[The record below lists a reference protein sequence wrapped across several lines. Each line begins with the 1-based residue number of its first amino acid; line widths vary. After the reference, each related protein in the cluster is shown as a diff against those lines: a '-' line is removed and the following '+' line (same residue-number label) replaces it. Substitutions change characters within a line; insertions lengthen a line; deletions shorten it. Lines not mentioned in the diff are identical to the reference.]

1 MSQYL
6 MLLPIFVPVL
16 FGALI
21 PLFRFESRKARQ
33 WYVGAVTVVNT
44 LLMFLIMFVVRP
56 EGDFMLLNMAG
67 KLSISFHMDGLGCVF
82 GSLIS
87 ILWPIATFYAF
98 EYMKHEGKE
107 NTFFT
112 FFTMTYGITVG
123 IAFASNLMT
132 LYLFYE
138 LLTFVTLPLVMHGM
152 SKKSVFAGRRY
163 VTYSVGGA
171 AFAFIG
177 IAFILTFGEGIHFV
191 YGGVLTGEYTAVQEQ
206 LLRLAYVMT
215 AFGFGV
221 KAAVFPFHLWL
232 PTASVAPT
240 PVTALLHAVAVV
252 KAGAFAILRITYFSF
267 GTDLLKGS
275 FAQYIVMGAAL
286 VTILFGSA
294 MALKE
299 QHLKRRL
306 AYSTISNL
314 SYIVFGASLM
324 TPMGMTGALTHMVV
338 HGVVKITLFF
348 CAGAVLYKTGLEY
361 VHDMRGMGKRM
372 PVTFSCFALASA
384 ALVGVPPLPGFLSK
398 WNLAEAALDARN
410 PLGYAGIA
418 VLLISAVLTAI
429 YLFLVVFKACFPS
442 KSGIAPETKR
452 CEANAYM
459 TVPLVLLCV
468 LIVLL
473 GVFAQPLTEA
483 FARISPQVFYEI
495 IASVTE
501 GGSVL

>member
-1 MSQYL
+1 MDQYL

-16 FGALI
+16 FGAIL
-21 PLFRFESRKARQ
+21 PLFHFESRKVRQ
-33 WYVGAVTVVNT
+33 WYVGTVAIVNT
-44 LLMFLIMFVVRP
+44 ILMFLLMFVIRP
-56 EGDFMLLNMAG
+56 EGEFMLLNMAG
-67 KLSISFHMDGLGCVF
+67 KLSITFHMDGLGSVF
-82 GSLIS
+82 GSLIAV
-87 ILWPIATFYAF
+87 LWPIATFYAF

-107 NTFFT
+107 NTFFS

-123 IAFASNLMT
+123 IAFAGNLMT

-152 SKKSVFAGRRY
+152 SKKSVLAGRRY

-177 IAFILTFGEGIHFV
+177 IAFILTFGEGFDFV
-191 YGGVLTGEYTAVQEQ
+191 YGGVLTGEYTALQEQ
-206 LLRLAYVMT
+206 LLRLAYVLT

-267 GTDLLKGS
+267 GTELLAGS
-275 FAQYIVMGAAL
+275 FAQYIIMGAAL

-306 AYSTISNL
+306 AYSTVSNL

-324 TPMGMTGALTHMVV
+324 SPAGLTGALTHMVV

-348 CAGAVLYKTGLEY
+348 CAGTVLYKTGQEY
-361 VHDMRGMGKRM
+361 IHDMRGTGKRM
-372 PVTFSCFALASA
+372 PVTFSCFVLASA

-398 WNLAEAALDARN
+398 WNLASAALDGKQI
-410 PLGYAGIA
+410 LSYIGVA

-429 YLFLVVFKACFPS
+429 YLFLVVFKSCFPS
-442 KSGIAPETKR
+442 KSGKQPETAR
-452 CEANAYM
+452 CEANGYM
-459 TVPLVLLCV
+459 TVPLVLLCIM
-468 LIVLL
+468 IVLL
-473 GVFAQPLTEA
+473 GVFARPLTE
-483 FARISPQVFYEI
+483 VFST
-495 IASVTE
+495 IAK
-501 GGSVL
+501 GGSML

>member
-1 MSQYL
+1 MSQYW
-6 MLLPIFVPVL
+6 MLLPIIFPIL
-16 FGALI
+16 SGGCI
-21 PLFRFESRKARQ
+21 PLFRFKSAKARRN
-33 WYVGAVTVVNT
+33 YVGGVTLANT
-44 LLMFLIMFVVRP
+44 LLMFAVMFILRP
-56 EGDFMLLNMAG
+56 EGNFMLLNMAG
-67 KLSISFHMDGLGCVF
+67 KLSISFHMDGMGCVF
-82 GSLIS
+82 GSLIAV
-87 ILWPIATFYAF
+87 LWPIATFYAF
-98 EYMKHEGKE
+98 EYMKHEGGE

-112 FFTMTYGITVG
+112 FYTMTYGITVG

-152 SKKSVFAGRRY
+152 KKKSVFAGRRY

-177 IAFILTFGEGIHFV
+177 IAFILTFGDSIEFV
-191 YGGVLTGEYTAVQEQ
+191 YGGVLNGTYTELQKL
-206 LLRLAYVMT
+206 LLRAAYVLT
-215 AFGFGV
+215 TFGFGV
-221 KAAVFPFHLWL
+221 KAAIFPFHRWL

-267 GTDLLKGS
+267 GTELLKGS
-275 FAQYIVMGAAL
+275 VAQYIIMATAL
-286 VTILFGSA
+286 VTILYGST

-306 AYSTISNL
+306 AYSTVSNL

-324 TPMGMTGALTHMVV
+324 TPAGLTGALTHMLV

-348 CAGAVLYKTGLEY
+348 CAGAVLYKTGKEY
-361 VHDMRGMGKRM
+361 VNDMRGLGKQM
-372 PVTFSCFALASA
+372 PVTFFCFTFASA
-384 ALVGVPPLPGFLSK
+384 ALVGIPPLPAFISK
-398 WNLAEAALDARN
+398 WNLSEAALSQGH
-410 PLGYAGIA
+410 PLAVAGIV

-429 YLFLVVFKACFPS
+429 YLFPVVFKACFPS
-442 KSGIAPETKR
+442 KEGVRPETKR

-468 LIVLL
+468 MILLL
-473 GVFAQPLTEA
+473 GVFAQPLTK
-483 FARISPQVFYEI
+483 ILDC
-495 IASVTE
+495 IAK
-501 GGSVL
+501 GGSII

>member
-1 MSQYL
+1 MSQYI
-6 MLLPIFVPVL
+6 MLIPIALPIL
-16 FGALI
+16 CGAVI
-21 PLFRFESRKARQ
+21 PLFHFNSAKKRRL
-33 WYVGAVTVVNT
+33 YVGGVTILNT
-44 LLMFLIMFVVRP
+44 LLMLAVMFCVRP

-67 KLSISFHMDGLGCVF
+67 KLSVSFHVDGLGCVF
-82 GSLIS
+82 GTLIAV
-87 ILWPIATFYAF
+87 LWPIATFYAF
-98 EYMKHEGKE
+98 EYMKHEGRE

-177 IAFILTFGEGIHFV
+177 IAFILTFGDSIHFV
-191 YGGVLTGEYTAVQEQ
+191 YGGVLNGTYTNVQEQ
-206 LLRLAYVMT
+206 LLRVAYVFT

-221 KAAVFPFHLWL
+221 KAAVFPFYRWL

-252 KAGAFAILRITYFSF
+252 KAGAFAILRITYYSF
-267 GTDLLKGS
+267 GTGLLAGS
-275 FAQYIVMGAAL
+275 FAQYILMGAAL
-286 VTILFGSA
+286 ITILFGSA

-299 QHLKRRL
+299 THLKRRL

-324 TPMGMTGALTHMVV
+324 TPAGFTGALTHMIV
-338 HGVVKITLFF
+338 HGAIKITLFF
-348 CAGAVLYKTGLEY
+348 CAGAVLYKTGKEY
-361 VHDMRGMGKRM
+361 VYDLKGMGKQM
-372 PVTFSCFALASA
+372 PVTFSCFTLASA

-398 WNLAEAALDARN
+398 WNLAGAALK
-410 PLGYAGIA
+410 AGNGLA
-418 VLLISAVLTAI
+418 VAGVVVLLISAMLTAV
-429 YLFLVVFKACFPS
+429 YLFSVVISSCFPS
-442 KSGIAPETKR
+442 KNGTQPECVR
-452 CEANAYM
+452 CEANSYM

-468 LIVLL
+468 TVVLL
-473 GVFAQPLTEA
+473 GVFSHSLTEV
-483 FARISPQVFYEI
+483 FSRI
-495 IASVTE
+495 AE
-501 GGSVL
+501 GGSML

>member
-6 MLLPIFVPVL
+6 MLLPIFVPIV
-16 FGALI
+16 FGACI

-33 WYVGAVTVVNT
+33 WYVGGVAIVNT
-44 LLMFLIMFVVRP
+44 LLMFYVMFFVRP
-56 EGDFMLLNMAG
+56 VGDLMLLNMAG

-82 GSLIS
+82 GSLIAV
-87 ILWPIATFYAF
+87 LWPIATFYAF

-177 IAFILTFGEGIHFV
+177 IACILTFGDNIHFE
-191 YGGVLTGEYTAVQEQ
+191 YGGVLNGTYTEVQTL
-206 LLRLAYVMT
+206 LLRGAYVLT

-221 KAAVFPFHLWL
+221 KAAIFPFYRWL

-252 KAGAFAILRITYFSF
+252 KAGAFAVIRITYYSF
-267 GTDLLKGS
+267 GTELLYGS

-286 VTILFGSA
+286 VTILFGST

-324 TPMGMTGALTHMVV
+324 TPAGLTGALTHMVV

-361 VHDMRGMGKRM
+361 IHDMRGLGKRM
-372 PVTFSCFALASA
+372 PVTFSCFVLASA
-384 ALVGVPPLPGFLSK
+384 ALVGIPPLPGFLSK
-398 WNLAEAALDARN
+398 WNLATAALGGKH
-410 PLGYAGIA
+410 PLAYAGIA

-429 YLFLVVFKACFPS
+429 YLFLVVFKVCFPS
-442 KSGIAPETKR
+442 KTGVQPETKR
-452 CEANAYM
+452 CEANGYM
-459 TVPLVLLCV
+459 TVPVVLLCIMV
-468 LIVLL
+468 VLL
-473 GVFAQPLTEA
+473 GVFARPLTEV
-483 FARISPQVFYEI
+483 FAS
-495 IASVTE
+495 IAK
-501 GGSVL
+501 GGSML

>member
-1 MSQYL
+1 MNQYF
-6 MLLPIFVPVL
+6 MLLPIFVPIV
-16 FGALI
+16 FGAIL
-21 PLFRFESRKARQ
+21 PLFRFENAKLRRF
-33 WYVGAVTVVNT
+33 YVGGVTVINT
-44 LLMFLIMFVVRP
+44 LLMFAVMFILRP
-56 EGDFMLLNMAG
+56 EGNFMLLNMAG
-67 KLSISFHMDGLGCVF
+67 ELSISFHMDGMGCVF
-82 GSLIS
+82 GSLVAA
-87 ILWPIATFYAF
+87 LWPIATFYAF

-123 IAFASNLMT
+123 IAFAGNLMH

-177 IAFILTFGEGIHFV
+177 IAFILTFGEGFDFV
-191 YGGVLTGEYTAVQEQ
+191 YGGVLTGEYTVLQEQ
-206 LLRLAYVMT
+206 LLRVAYVLT

-221 KAAVFPFHLWL
+221 KAAVFPFYRWL

-252 KAGAFAILRITYFSF
+252 KAGAFAIIRITYFSF
-267 GTDLLKGS
+267 GTDLLAGTY
-275 FAQYIVMGAAL
+275 AQYIVMAAAL
-286 VTILFGSA
+286 VTILFGST

-324 TPMGMTGALTHMVV
+324 TPEGMTGALTHMVV

-348 CAGAVLYKTGLEY
+348 CAGAVLYKTGQEY
-361 VHDMRGMGKRM
+361 IHDLRGMGKRM
-372 PVTFSCFALASA
+372 PVTFACFALSSA

-398 WNLAEAALDARN
+398 WNLAEAALGGKNA
-410 PLGYAGIA
+410 LAYAGIA

-442 KSGIAPETKR
+442 KTGTSPETKK
-452 CEANAYM
+452 CEANGYM
-459 TVPLVLLCV
+459 TIPLVVLC
-468 LIVLL
+468 IMIILL

-483 FARISPQVFYEI
+483 LTNVAK
-495 IASVTE
+495 
-501 GGSVL
+501 GGSLL

>member
-1 MSQYL
+1 MSQYF
-6 MLLPIFVPVL
+6 MLIPIMMPIL
-16 FGALI
+16 CGAII
-21 PLFRFESRKARQ
+21 PLFHFENAKKRQ
-33 WYVGAVTVVNT
+33 FYVGGVALLNTIIMFAV
-44 LLMFLIMFVVRP
+44 MFLIRP

-67 KLSISFHMDGLGCVF
+67 KLSISFHVDGVGCVF
-82 GSLIS
+82 GSLVAF
-87 ILWPIATFYAF
+87 LWPIATLYAF

-107 NTFFT
+107 NSFFT

-177 IAFILTFGEGIHFV
+177 IAFILTFGDSIHFV
-191 YGGVLTGEYTAVQEQ
+191 YGGVLNGTYTQVQQQ
-206 LLRLAYVMT
+206 LLRLAYVFT

-221 KAAVFPFHLWL
+221 KAAVLPFHRWL

-252 KAGAFAILRITYFSF
+252 KAGAFAIIRITYFSF
-267 GTDLLKGS
+267 GTELLKGS
-275 FAQYIVMGAAL
+275 FAQYILMAVSLA
-286 VTILFGSA
+286 TILFGSA

-299 QHLKRRL
+299 THLKRRL

-324 TPMGMTGALTHMVV
+324 TPEGLTGAMTHMIV

-348 CAGAVLYKTGLEY
+348 CAGAVLYKTSKEY
-361 VHDMRGMGKRM
+361 VYDMRGMGKRM
-372 PVTFSCFALASA
+372 PVTFACFTLASA

-398 WNLAEAALDARN
+398 WNLSGAALTTKQ
-410 PLGYAGIA
+410 PLAIAGIA
-418 VLLISAVLTAI
+418 VLLISAMLTAV
-429 YLFLVVFKACFPS
+429 YLFLVVIAACFPS
-442 KSGIAPETKR
+442 KWREQQQKETSY
-452 CEANAYM
+452 CEANGFM

-468 LIVLL
+468 AVVVLGL
-473 GVFAQPLTEA
+473 FSRPLTEVLA
-483 FARISPQVFYEI
+483 K
-495 IASVTE
+495 IAE
-501 GGSVL
+501 GGSWL

>member
-1 MSQYL
+1 MSQYF
-6 MLLPIFVPVL
+6 MLIPIMLPIL
-16 FGALI
+16 CGAVI
-21 PLFRFESRKARQ
+21 PLFHFENAKKRQ
-33 WYVGAVTVVNT
+33 VYVGGVAVLNT
-44 LLMFLIMFVVRP
+44 IVMFAVMFFIRP

-67 KLSISFHMDGLGCVF
+67 KLSISFHVDGLSCVF
-82 GSLIS
+82 GSLVAF
-87 ILWPIATFYAF
+87 LWPIATFYAF

-177 IAFILTFGEGIHFV
+177 IAFILTFGDSIHFQ
-191 YGGVLTGEYTAVQEQ
+191 YGGVLNGAYTQLEQQ
-206 LLRLAYVMT
+206 LLRLAYVFT

-221 KAAVFPFHLWL
+221 KAAVLPFHRWL

-252 KAGAFAILRITYFSF
+252 KAGAFAIIRITYFSF
-267 GTDLLKGS
+267 GTEFLRGS
-275 FAQYIVMGAAL
+275 FAQYILMAVAL
-286 VTILFGSA
+286 ATILFGSA

-299 QHLKRRL
+299 THLKRRL

-324 TPMGMTGALTHMVV
+324 TPAGLTGALTHMVV

-348 CAGAVLYKTGLEY
+348 CAGAVLYKTGKEY
-361 VHDMRGMGKRM
+361 VYDMQGMGRRM
-372 PVTFSCFALASA
+372 PVTFACFTLASA

-398 WNLAEAALDARN
+398 WNLSGAALAAKH
-410 PLGYAGIA
+410 PLAIAGVA
-418 VLLISAVLTAI
+418 VLLVSAMLTAV
-429 YLFLVVFKACFPS
+429 YLFLVVIKACFPS
-442 KSGIAPETKR
+442 GWREQQQQETKF
-452 CEANAYM
+452 CEANGFM
-459 TVPLVLLCV
+459 TVPLVVLCV
-468 LIVLL
+468 AVVVLGL
-473 GVFAQPLTEA
+473 FARPLTEL
-483 FARISPQVFYEI
+483 FVK
-495 IASVTE
+495 IAE
-501 GGSVL
+501 GGSLL

>member
-6 MLLPIFVPVL
+6 MLVPIFVPIL
-16 FGALI
+16 FGACI
-21 PLFRFESRKARQ
+21 PLFRFENAKHRRN
-33 WYVGAVTVVNT
+33 YVGGITILNT
-44 LLMFLIMFVVRP
+44 LLLFAVMFFVRP

-82 GSLIS
+82 GSLIG

-177 IAFILTFGEGIHFV
+177 IAFILTFGDSIHFE
-191 YGGVLTGEYTAVQEQ
+191 YGGVLNGDYTNLQEQ
-206 LLRLAYVMT
+206 LLRVAYVLT
-215 AFGFGV
+215 TFGFGV
-221 KAAVFPFHLWL
+221 KAAIFPFHLWL

-267 GTDLLKGS
+267 GTELLAGS
-275 FAQYIVMGAAL
+275 FAQYIVMTAAL
-286 VTILFGSA
+286 ITILFGSA

-324 TPMGMTGALTHMVV
+324 SPAGFTGALTHMVV

-361 VHDMRGMGKRM
+361 IHDMRGLGKRM

-384 ALVGVPPLPGFLSK
+384 ALVGIPPLPGFVSK
-398 WNLAEAALDARN
+398 WNLASAAVEARSFPA
-410 PLGYAGIA
+410 YAGVA
-418 VLLISAVLTAI
+418 VLLVSAVLTAI
-429 YLFLVVFKACFPS
+429 YLFLVVFKVCFPS
-442 KSGIAPETKR
+442 RAGVQPETKR

-468 LIVLL
+468 MIVLL
-473 GVFAQPLTEA
+473 GVFARPLTE
-483 FARISPQVFYEI
+483 VFSY
-495 IASVTE
+495 IAE
-501 GGSVL
+501 GGNVL

>member
-1 MSQYL
+1 MNQYF
-6 MLLPIFVPVL
+6 MLLPIFVPIL
-16 FGALI
+16 FGAII
-21 PLFRFESRKARQ
+21 PLFHFENAKVRRI
-33 WYVGAVTVVNT
+33 YVSSVAIANT
-44 LLMFLIMFVVRP
+44 LLMFAVMFVIRP
-56 EGDFMLLNMAG
+56 DGDFMLLNMAG
-67 KLSISFHMDGLGCVF
+67 KLSISFYMDGMGCVF
-82 GSLIS
+82 GSLIA

-177 IAFILTFGEGIHFV
+177 IAFILTFGDSIHFQ
-191 YGGVLTGEYTAVQEQ
+191 YGGVLNGSYTEVQEE
-206 LLRLAYVMT
+206 LLRVAYVLT
-215 AFGFGV
+215 TFGFGV
-221 KAAVFPFHLWL
+221 KAAIFPFYRWL

-252 KAGAFAILRITYFSF
+252 KAGAFAIIRITYFSF
-267 GTDLLKGS
+267 GTDLLAGTY
-275 FAQYIVMGAAL
+275 AQYIVMAAAL
-286 VTILFGSA
+286 VTILFGST

-324 TPMGMTGALTHMVV
+324 SPAGMTGALTHMVV

-361 VHDMRGMGKRM
+361 VHDMRGLGKRM
-372 PVTFSCFALASA
+372 PVTFSCFVLASA

-398 WNLAEAALDARN
+398 WNLAEAALGGKNLLA
-410 PLGYAGIA
+410 YAGIA

-429 YLFLVVFKACFPS
+429 YLFLVVFKVCFPS
-442 KSGIAPETKR
+442 KTGNTPEPKK
-452 CEANAYM
+452 CEANGYM
-459 TVPLVLLCV
+459 TIPLVVLCI

-483 FARISPQVFYEI
+483 LTNVAK
-495 IASVTE
+495 
-501 GGSVL
+501 GGSLL

>member
-6 MLLPIFVPVL
+6 MLLPIFVPIV
-16 FGALI
+16 FGAII

-33 WYVGAVTVVNT
+33 WYVGGVAIVNT
-44 LLMFLIMFVVRP
+44 LLMFVIMFAVCP

-87 ILWPIATFYAF
+87 VLWPIATFYAF

-138 LLTFVTLPLVMHGM
+138 MLTFVTLPLVMHGM

-177 IAFILTFGEGIHFV
+177 IAFILTFGDSIHFQ
-191 YGGVLTGEYTAVQEQ
+191 YGGVLNGTYSEIQT
-206 LLRLAYVMT
+206 LLLQGAYVLT

-221 KAAVFPFHLWL
+221 KAAVFPFYKWL

-240 PVTALLHAVAVV
+240 PVTALLHAVAIV
-252 KAGAFAILRITYFSF
+252 KAGAFAIIRITYYSF
-267 GTDLLKGS
+267 GTEFLRGT
-275 FAQYIVMGAAL
+275 FAQYIMMGVAL
-286 VTILFGSA
+286 VTILFGST

-324 TPMGMTGALTHMVV
+324 SPEGLTGALTHMVV

-348 CAGAVLYKTGLEY
+348 CAGAVLYKTGQEY
-361 VHDMRGMGKRM
+361 IHDMRGMGKRM
-372 PVTFSCFALASA
+372 PVTFACFTLASA

-398 WNLAEAALDARN
+398 WNLAAGALAEKN
-410 PLGYAGIA
+410 LLAYAGVV

-429 YLFLVVFKACFPS
+429 YLFLVVFKVCFPS
-442 KSGIAPETKR
+442 KTGVQPETNR
-452 CEANAYM
+452 CEANGYM
-459 TVPLVLLCV
+459 TVPLVLLCI

-473 GVFAQPLTEA
+473 GVCAQPLTEM
-483 FARISPQVFYEI
+483 FSV
-495 IASVTE
+495 IAK
-501 GGSVL
+501 GGSML

>member
-6 MLLPIFVPVL
+6 MLLPIFVPIV
-16 FGALI
+16 FGAII
-21 PLFRFESRKARQ
+21 PLLRFENRRARQ
-33 WYVGAVTVVNT
+33 WYVGGVAIANT
-44 LLMFLIMFVVRP
+44 LLMFLVMFIIRP
-56 EGDFMLLNMAG
+56 TGDFMLLNMAG

-82 GSLIS
+82 GSLIAV
-87 ILWPIATFYAF
+87 LWPIATFYAF

-123 IAFASNLMT
+123 IAFAGNLMT

-177 IAFILTFGEGIHFV
+177 IAFILTFGEGFDFI
-191 YGGVLTGEYTAVQEQ
+191 YGGVLTAEYTALQEQ
-206 LLRLAYVMT
+206 LLRVAYVLT

-221 KAAVFPFHLWL
+221 KAAVFPFHMWL

-252 KAGAFAILRITYFSF
+252 KAGAFAIIRITYFSF
-267 GTDLLKGS
+267 GTELLAGT
-275 FAQYIVMGAAL
+275 FAQYIIMGAAL
-286 VTILFGSA
+286 VTILFGST

-314 SYIVFGASLM
+314 SYIVFGAALM
-324 TPMGMTGALTHMVV
+324 SPDGMTGALTHMVV

-361 VHDMRGMGKRM
+361 IHDMRGLGKRM
-372 PVTFSCFALASA
+372 PVTFACFVLSSA

-398 WNLAEAALDARN
+398 WNLATGALAGKN
-410 PLGYAGIA
+410 ALAYAGIA
-418 VLLISAVLTAI
+418 VLLISAVLTAM
-429 YLFLVVFKACFPS
+429 YLFRVVFVVCFPS
-442 KSGIAPETKR
+442 KTKVQPEAKR
-452 CEANAYM
+452 CEANGYM

-473 GVFAQPLTEA
+473 GVFARPLTEI
-483 FARISPQVFYEI
+483 FAS
-495 IASVTE
+495 IAK
-501 GGSVL
+501 GGGML

>member
-6 MLLPIFVPVL
+6 MLLPIFVPIV
-16 FGALI
+16 FGAFI
-21 PLFRFESRKARQ
+21 PLFRFENKRTRQ
-33 WYVGAVTVVNT
+33 WYVSGVAIFNT
-44 LLMFLIMFVVRP
+44 LLMFYIMFVIRP
-56 EGDFMLLNMAG
+56 AGDFMLLNMAG
-67 KLSISFHMDGLGCVF
+67 ELSISFHMDGVGCVF
-82 GSLIS
+82 GSLVAV
-87 ILWPIATFYAF
+87 LWPIATFYAF

-123 IAFASNLMT
+123 IAFAGNLMT

-177 IAFILTFGEGIHFV
+177 IAFILTFGEGFDFI
-191 YGGVLTGEYTAVQEQ
+191 YGGVLNAEYTALQEQ
-206 LLRLAYVMT
+206 LLRVAYVLT

-221 KAAVFPFHLWL
+221 KAAVFPFHMWL

-252 KAGAFAILRITYFSF
+252 KAGAFAIIRITYFSF
-267 GTDLLKGS
+267 GTELLAGT
-275 FAQYIVMGAAL
+275 FAQYIIMGAAL
-286 VTILFGSA
+286 VTILFGST

-314 SYIVFGASLM
+314 SYIVFGAALM
-324 TPMGMTGALTHMVV
+324 SPDGLTGALTHMVV

-361 VHDMRGMGKRM
+361 IHDMRGLGKRM
-372 PVTFSCFALASA
+372 PVTFACFVLSSA

-398 WNLAEAALDARN
+398 WNLATGALAGKN
-410 PLGYAGIA
+410 ALAYAGIA
-418 VLLISAVLTAI
+418 VLLISAVLTAM
-429 YLFLVVFKACFPS
+429 YLFRVVFVVCFPS
-442 KSGIAPETKR
+442 KTKVQPEAKR
-452 CEANAYM
+452 CEVNGYM

-473 GVFAQPLTEA
+473 GVFARPLTEI
-483 FARISPQVFYEI
+483 FAS
-495 IASVTE
+495 IAK
-501 GGSVL
+501 GGGML

>member
-6 MLLPIFVPVL
+6 ILLPIFVPIL
-16 FGALI
+16 FGACI
-21 PLFRFESRKARQ
+21 PLFHFDNAKRRRN
-33 WYVGAVTVVNT
+33 YVGGVTILNS
-44 LLMFLIMFVVRP
+44 LLMLWIMFGLRP
-56 EGDFMLLNMAG
+56 EGSFMLLNMAG
-67 KLSISFHMDGLGCVF
+67 KLSITFHMDGMGCVF
-82 GSLIS
+82 GALVAV
-87 ILWPIATFYAF
+87 LWPIATFYAF

-123 IAFASNLMT
+123 IAFAGNLMT

-177 IAFILTFGEGIHFV
+177 IAFILTFGEGFDFV
-191 YGGVLTGEYTAVQEQ
+191 YGGVLTGEYTALQEQ
-206 LLRLAYVMT
+206 LLRGAYVLT

-267 GTDLLKGS
+267 GTDFLRGS
-275 FAQYIVMGAAL
+275 FAQYIIMGAAL
-286 VTILFGSA
+286 ITILFGSV

-324 TPMGMTGALTHMVV
+324 SPAGLTGALTHMVV
-338 HGVVKITLFF
+338 HGVIKITLFF
-348 CAGAVLYKTGLEY
+348 CAGAVLYKTGQEY
-361 VHDMRGMGKRM
+361 IHDMRGYGKRM

-398 WNLAEAALDARN
+398 WNLASAAVEENNLLA
-410 PLGYAGIA
+410 YAGVA

-429 YLFLVVFKACFPS
+429 YLFLVVFKVCFPS
-442 KSGIAPETKR
+442 RMGEQPETKR
-452 CEANAYM
+452 CEANTYM

-468 LIVLL
+468 MIVLL
-473 GVFAQPLTEA
+473 GVFARPLTEI
-483 FARISPQVFYEI
+483 FVS
-495 IASVTE
+495 IAE

>member
-1 MSQYL
+1 MSQYF
-6 MLLPIFVPVL
+6 MLIPIAVPIL
-16 FGALI
+16 FGAVI
-21 PLFRFESRKARQ
+21 PLFHFKSDKKRRL
-33 WYVGAVTVVNT
+33 YVGGVAVLNT
-44 LLMFLIMFVVRP
+44 LLMFAVMFFARP

-67 KLSISFHMDGLGCVF
+67 KLSISFHVDGLGCVF
-82 GSLIS
+82 GSLVAF
-87 ILWPIATFYAF
+87 LWPIATFYAF

-177 IAFILTFGEGIHFV
+177 IAFILTFGDSIHFI
-191 YGGVLTGEYTAVQEQ
+191 YGGVLHGTYTQ
-206 LLRLAYVMT
+206 LQTLLLQVAYVFT

-221 KAAVFPFHLWL
+221 KAAVVPFYRWL

-252 KAGAFAILRITYFSF
+252 KAGAFAIIRITYFSF
-267 GTDLLKGS
+267 GTDFLKGS
-275 FAQYIVMGAAL
+275 FAQYILMGAAL
-286 VTILFGSA
+286 ITILFGST

-299 QHLKRRL
+299 THLKRRL

-324 TPMGMTGALTHMVV
+324 TPAGLTGAMTHLVV

-348 CAGAVLYKTGLEY
+348 CAGAVLYKTGKEY
-361 VHDMRGMGKRM
+361 VYDLRAMGRRM
-372 PVTFSCFALASA
+372 PITFSCFTLASA

-398 WNLAEAALDARN
+398 WNLANAALDAKN
-410 PLGYAGIA
+410 PLATAGIA
-418 VLLISAVLTAI
+418 VLLISAMLTAV
-429 YLFLVVFKACFPS
+429 YLFLVVIKACFPS
-442 KSGIAPETKR
+442 KRNIHDETNS
-452 CEANAYM
+452 CEANGYM
-459 TVPLVLLCV
+459 TVPLLILCGA
-468 LIVLL
+468 IVVL
-473 GVFAQPLTEA
+473 GVLARPMTEI
-483 FARISPQVFYEI
+483 FMK
-495 IASVTE
+495 IAE
-501 GGSVL
+501 GGSLL

>member
-6 MLLPIFVPVL
+6 MLLPIFVPIVL
-16 FGALI
+16 GAII
-21 PLFRFESRKARQ
+21 PLFRFERAKTRQ
-33 WYVGAVTVVNT
+33 AYVGGVTILNT
-44 LLMFLIMFVVRP
+44 LLMFWVMFFLRP

-82 GSLIS
+82 GCLIAV
-87 ILWPIATFYAF
+87 LWPIATYYAF

-112 FFTMTYGITVG
+112 FYTMTYGITVG

-177 IAFILTFGEGIHFV
+177 IAFILTFGDSIHFQL
-191 YGGVLTGEYTAVQEQ
+191 GGVLNGSYTELQEQ
-206 LLRLAYVMT
+206 LLRLAYILT

-221 KAAVFPFHLWL
+221 KAAVFPFYRWL

-252 KAGAFAILRITYFSF
+252 KAGAFAIIRITYYSF
-267 GTDLLKGS
+267 GTELLVGTY
-275 FAQYIVMGAAL
+275 AQYIIMGAAL
-286 VTILFGSA
+286 VTILFGST

-306 AYSTISNL
+306 AYSTVSNL

-324 TPMGMTGALTHMVV
+324 TPAGLTGALTHMVV

-348 CAGAVLYKTGLEY
+348 CAGAVLYKSGQEY
-361 VHDMRGMGKRM
+361 IHDMRGMGKRM

-398 WNLAEAALDARN
+398 WNLAEAALEGKNVLAYI
-410 PLGYAGIA
+410 GVA

-429 YLFLVVFKACFPS
+429 YLFLVVFKVCFPS
-442 KSGIAPETKR
+442 RTGEQPETKR

-459 TVPLVLLCV
+459 TVPLVLLCIM
-468 LIVLL
+468 IVLL
-473 GVFAQPLTEA
+473 GVFARPLTEI
-483 FARISPQVFYEI
+483 FAQ
-495 IASVTE
+495 IAE
-501 GGSVL
+501 GGSIL

>member
-1 MSQYL
+1 MSQYV
-6 MLLPIFVPVL
+6 MILPIFAPIL
-16 FGALI
+16 LGAII
-21 PLFRFESRKARQ
+21 PLFRFENAKARQ
-33 WYVGAVTVVNT
+33 RYVGAVAIGNT
-44 LLMFLIMFVVRP
+44 LLMFLVMFVLRP
-56 EGDFMLLNMAG
+56 EGDLMLLNMAG
-67 KLSISFHMDGLGCVF
+67 KLSISFHMDGMGCVF
-82 GSLIS
+82 GSLVAV
-87 ILWPIATFYAF
+87 LWPIATFYAF

-191 YGGVLTGEYTAVQEQ
+191 YGGVLTKAYTAVQEH
-206 LLRLAYVMT
+206 LLRAAYVLT

-221 KAAVFPFHLWL
+221 KAAVFPFYRWL

-267 GTDLLKGS
+267 GTELLKGTY
-275 FAQYIVMGAAL
+275 AQYIIMGAAL
-286 VTILFGSA
+286 VTILFGST

-299 QHLKRRL
+299 THLKRRL

-324 TPMGMTGALTHMVV
+324 SPAGMTGALTHMVV

-348 CAGAVLYKTGLEY
+348 CAGSVLYKTGQEY
-361 VHDMRGMGKRM
+361 IHDLRGMGKRM
-372 PVTFSCFALASA
+372 PITFSCFTLASA
-384 ALVGVPPLPGFLSK
+384 ALVGIPPLPGFLSK
-398 WNLAEAALDARN
+398 WNLASAALAEKN
-410 PLGYAGIA
+410 ILAYTGIA

-442 KSGIAPETKR
+442 GTGAETENKR

-459 TVPLVLLCV
+459 AVPLVLLCV
-468 LIVLL
+468 MIVLL
-473 GVFAQPLTEA
+473 GVFARPMTEI
-483 FARISPQVFYEI
+483 FAT
-495 IASVTE
+495 IAK
-501 GGSVL
+501 GGSIL

>member
-6 MLLPIFVPVL
+6 MLLPIFVPIV
-16 FGALI
+16 FGAII
-21 PLFRFESRKARQ
+21 PLFHFENAKRRQ
-33 WYVGAVTVVNT
+33 IYVGGVAIVNT
-44 LLMFLIMFVVRP
+44 LLMFAVMFLLRP
-56 EGDFMLLNMAG
+56 EGSFMLLNMAG
-67 KLSISFHMDGLGCVF
+67 KLSITFHMDGMGCVF
-82 GSLIS
+82 GTLIAV
-87 ILWPIATFYAF
+87 LWPIATLYAF

-123 IAFASNLMT
+123 IAFAGNLMT

-177 IAFILTFGEGIHFV
+177 IAFILTFGEGFDFV
-191 YGGVLTGEYTAVQEQ
+191 YGGVLTGDYTVLQEQ
-206 LLRLAYVMT
+206 LLRVAYVLT

-221 KAAVFPFHLWL
+221 KAAVFPFYRWL

-267 GTDLLKGS
+267 GTELLYGT
-275 FAQYIVMGAAL
+275 FAQYIIMAAAL
-286 VTILFGSA
+286 VTILFGST

-306 AYSTISNL
+306 AYSTVSNL

-324 TPMGMTGALTHMVV
+324 TPAGMTGALTHMLV

-348 CAGAVLYKTGLEY
+348 CAGAVLYKTGQEY
-361 VHDMRGMGKRM
+361 IHDMRGMGKRM

-398 WNLAEAALDARN
+398 WNLAQAALLGKH
-410 PLGYAGIA
+410 PLAYAGIA
-418 VLLISAVLTAI
+418 VLLISAILTAI
-429 YLFLVVFKACFPS
+429 YLFLVIFKVCFPS
-442 KSGIAPETKR
+442 RTGVQPETKR

-459 TVPLVLLCV
+459 TVPLVVLCV
-468 LIVLL
+468 MIVLL
-473 GVFAQPLTEA
+473 GVFAQPLTEVLA
-483 FARISPQVFYEI
+483 K
-495 IASVTE
+495 IAQPVAETVE
-501 GGSVL
+501 AVVKGGSIV

>member
-1 MSQYL
+1 MSQYV
-6 MLLPIFVPVL
+6 MLLPIFVPIL
-16 FGALI
+16 FGAII
-21 PLFRFESRKARQ
+21 PLFHFEQAKKRQ
-33 WYVGAVTVVNT
+33 RYVGAVAVCNT
-44 LLMFLIMFVVRP
+44 LLMFLVMFVFRP
-56 EGDFMLLNMAG
+56 EGDLMLLNMAG
-67 KLSISFHMDGLGCVF
+67 KLSISFHMDGMGCVF
-82 GSLIS
+82 GSLVAV
-87 ILWPIATFYAF
+87 LWPIATYYAF

-177 IAFILTFGEGIHFV
+177 IAFILTFGESIHFQ
-191 YGGVLTGEYTAVQEQ
+191 YGGVLTKEYSAIQEH
-206 LLRLAYVMT
+206 LLRGAYVLT

-221 KAAVFPFHLWL
+221 KAAVFPFHRWL

-252 KAGAFAILRITYFSF
+252 KAGAFAIIRITYFSF
-267 GTDLLKGS
+267 GTDLLKGTY
-275 FAQYIVMGAAL
+275 AQYIIMGAAL
-286 VTILFGSA
+286 VTILFGST

-299 QHLKRRL
+299 THLKRRL

-324 TPMGMTGALTHMVV
+324 SPAGLTGALTHMVV
-338 HGVVKITLFF
+338 HGIVKITLFF
-348 CAGAVLYKTGLEY
+348 CAGAVLYKTGQEY
-361 VHDMRGMGKRM
+361 IYDLRGMGKRM

-384 ALVGVPPLPGFLSK
+384 ALVGIPPLPGFLSK
-398 WNLAEAALDARN
+398 WNLASAALLEHNFWA
-410 PLGYAGIA
+410 YAGVA

-429 YLFLVVFKACFPS
+429 CLFLVVFKACFPS
-442 KSGIAPETKR
+442 GAGAKLETKH

-468 LIVLL
+468 MIILL
-473 GVFAQPLTEA
+473 GVFARPMTEI
-483 FARISPQVFYEI
+483 FET
-495 IASVTE
+495 IAK
-501 GGSVL
+501 GGGML

>member
-1 MSQYL
+1 MSAYW
-6 MLLPIFVPVL
+6 MLLPIVL
-16 FGALI
+16 PILCGAII
-21 PLFRFESRKARQ
+21 PLFRFQKASARKL
-33 WYVGAVTVVNT
+33 YVGSVT
-44 LLMFLIMFVVRP
+44 LLNTIAVFFVMFVIRP
-56 EGDFMLLNMAG
+56 EGYFMLLNMAG
-67 KLSISFHMDGLGCVF
+67 KLSIAFHMDGMGCVF
-82 GSLIS
+82 GVLIAV
-87 ILWPIATFYAF
+87 LWPIATFYAF

-112 FFTMTYGITVG
+112 FYTMTYGITVG
-123 IAFASNLMT
+123 IAFAGNLMT

-177 IAFILTFGEGIHFV
+177 IAFILTFGEGFDFV
-191 YGGVLTGEYTAVQEQ
+191 YGGVLTGEYTQLQEQ
-206 LLRLAYVMT
+206 LLRMAYLLT

-221 KAAVFPFHLWL
+221 KAAIFPFYRWL

-267 GTDLLKGS
+267 GTDLLKGTY
-275 FAQYIVMGAAL
+275 AQYILMAASL
-286 VTILFGSA
+286 ITILFGSA

-306 AYSTISNL
+306 AYSTVSNL

-324 TPMGMTGALTHMVV
+324 SPEGLTGALTHLVV

-348 CAGAVLYKTGLEY
+348 CAGAVLYKTGQEY
-361 VHDMRGMGKRM
+361 IRDMRGMGKRM
-372 PVTFSCFALASA
+372 PVTFACFTLASA

-398 WNLAEAALDARN
+398 WNLATAAFGEKNVLA
-410 PLGYAGIA
+410 YAGIA
-418 VLLISAVLTAI
+418 VLLVSAVLTAI
-429 YLFLVVFKACFPS
+429 YMFLVVFKVCFPA
-442 KSGIAPETKR
+442 KAGIQPETKR

-468 LIVLL
+468 MIVLL
-473 GVFAQPLTEA
+473 GAFAQPLTELFA
-483 FARISPQVFYEI
+483 F
-495 IASVTE
+495 IAK
-501 GGSVL
+501 GGSML

>member
-1 MSQYL
+1 MSQYF
-6 MLLPIFVPVL
+6 MLLPIFVPIV
-16 FGALI
+16 FGAIL
-21 PLFRFESRKARQ
+21 PLFRFENAKLRRF
-33 WYVGAVTVVNT
+33 YVGGVTVINT
-44 LLMFLIMFVVRP
+44 LLMFTVMFIIRP
-56 EGDFMLLNMAG
+56 EGDFMLLNMADE
-67 KLSISFHMDGLGCVF
+67 LSISFHMDGMGCVF
-82 GSLIS
+82 GSLIA

-112 FFTMTYGITVG
+112 FYTMTYGITVG

-177 IAFILTFGEGIHFV
+177 IAFILTFGGNIHFQ
-191 YGGVLTGEYTAVQEQ
+191 YGGVLNGNYTDVQVE
-206 LLRLAYVMT
+206 LLRVAYVLT
-215 AFGFGV
+215 TFGFGV
-221 KAAVFPFHLWL
+221 KAAVFPFYRWL

-252 KAGAFAILRITYFSF
+252 KAGAFAIIRITYFSF
-267 GTDLLKGS
+267 GTDLLAGTY
-275 FAQYIVMGAAL
+275 AQYIVMAAAL
-286 VTILFGSA
+286 VTILFGST

-324 TPMGMTGALTHMVV
+324 TPEGMTGALTHMVV

-348 CAGAVLYKTGLEY
+348 CAGAVLYKTGQEY
-361 VHDMRGMGKRM
+361 IHDLRGMGKRM
-372 PVTFSCFALASA
+372 PVTFACFALSSA

-398 WNLAEAALDARN
+398 WNLAEAALGGKNA
-410 PLGYAGIA
+410 LAYAGIA

-442 KSGIAPETKR
+442 KTGTSSETKK
-452 CEANAYM
+452 CEANGYM
-459 TVPLVLLCV
+459 TIPLVVLC
-468 LIVLL
+468 IMIILL

-483 FARISPQVFYEI
+483 LTNVAK
-495 IASVTE
+495 
-501 GGSVL
+501 GGSLL

>member
-6 MLLPIFVPVL
+6 MLLPIAMPIL
-16 FGALI
+16 FGAVI
-21 PLFRFESRKARQ
+21 PLFHFNSARKRCL
-33 WYVGAVTVVNT
+33 YVGGVTILNT
-44 LLMFLIMFVVRP
+44 LLMLAVMFLVRP

-67 KLSISFHMDGLGCVF
+67 KLSISFHVDGLGCVF
-82 GSLIS
+82 GTLIS
-87 ILWPIATFYAF
+87 VLWPIATFYAF

-177 IAFILTFGEGIHFV
+177 IAFILTFGDSIHFR
-191 YGGVLTGEYTAVQEQ
+191 YGGVLSGTYSDVQEQ
-206 LLRLAYVMT
+206 LLRAAYVFT

-221 KAAVFPFHLWL
+221 KAAVFPFYRWL

-252 KAGAFAILRITYFSF
+252 KAGAFAILRITYYSF
-267 GTDLLKGS
+267 GTELLKGS
-275 FAQYIVMGAAL
+275 FAQYILMGAAL

-299 QHLKRRL
+299 THLKRRL
-306 AYSTISNL
+306 AYSTVSNL

-324 TPMGMTGALTHMVV
+324 TPGGLTGALTHMVV
-338 HGVVKITLFF
+338 HGAVKITLFF
-348 CAGAVLYKTGLEY
+348 CAGAVLYKTGKEY
-361 VHDMRGMGKRM
+361 VYDLKGMGRKM
-372 PVTFSCFALASA
+372 PVTFACFTLASA

-398 WNLAEAALDARN
+398 WNLAGAALE
-410 PLGYAGIA
+410 AGDGLA
-418 VLLISAVLTAI
+418 VAGVVVLLVSAMLTAV
-429 YLFLVVFKACFPS
+429 YLFSVVISSCFPP
-442 KSGIAPETKR
+442 KQGMQPESAR
-452 CEANAYM
+452 CEANGYM

-468 LIVLL
+468 IVVLL
-473 GVFAQPLTEA
+473 GVFSHSITDA
-483 FARISPQVFYEI
+483 FTM
-495 IASVTE
+495 IAE
-501 GGSVL
+501 GGSIL

>member
-1 MSQYL
+1 MSQYF

-16 FGALI
+16 FGAIL
-21 PLFRFESRKARQ
+21 PLFRFESAKRRRA
-33 WYVGAVTVVNT
+33 YVSSVTILNTILMFVV
-44 LLMFLIMFVVRP
+44 MFLIRP

-82 GSLIS
+82 GSLIAV
-87 ILWPIATFYAF
+87 LWPIATFYAF

-177 IAFILTFGEGIHFV
+177 IAFILTFGENIHFQ
-191 YGGVLTGEYTAVQEQ
+191 YGGVLTGTYSEVQEQ
-206 LLRLAYVMT
+206 LLRVAYVLT
-215 AFGFGV
+215 TFGFGV
-221 KAAVFPFHLWL
+221 KAAVFPFYKWL

-252 KAGAFAILRITYFSF
+252 KAGAFAIIRITYFSF
-267 GTDLLKGS
+267 GTDLLYGTY
-275 FAQYIVMGAAL
+275 AQYIVMGAAL
-286 VTILFGSA
+286 VTILFGST

-324 TPMGMTGALTHMVV
+324 SPEGLTGALTHMVV

-348 CAGAVLYKTGLEY
+348 CAGAVLYKTGKEY
-361 VHDMRGMGKRM
+361 IHDMRGMGKRM
-372 PVTFSCFALASA
+372 PVTFACFTLASA

-398 WNLAEAALDARN
+398 WNLASGALADKS
-410 PLGYAGIA
+410 PLAYIGIV

-429 YLFLVVFKACFPS
+429 YLFLVVFRVCFPS
-442 KSGIAPETKR
+442 KTGIQPETKR
-452 CEANAYM
+452 CEANGYM
-459 TVPLVLLCV
+459 TVPLVLLCGM
-468 LIVLL
+468 IVLL
-473 GVFAQPLTEA
+473 GVFAQPLTDIFTA
-483 FARISPQVFYEI
+483 
-495 IASVTE
+495 IAK
-501 GGSVL
+501 GGSLL

>member
-1 MSQYL
+1 MNQYWI
-6 MLLPIFVPVL
+6 LLPIVTPIL
-16 FGALI
+16 LGACI
-21 PLFRFESRKARQ
+21 PLFHFENAKTRRR
-33 WYVGAVTVVNT
+33 YVGGVTVLNT
-44 LLMFLIMFVVRP
+44 LLMFLVMFLLRP
-56 EGDFMLLNMAG
+56 QGELMLLNMAG
-67 KLSISFHMDGLGCVF
+67 KLSISFHMDGMGCVF
-82 GSLIS
+82 GSLVAV
-87 ILWPIATFYAF
+87 LWPIATFYAF

-112 FFTMTYGITVG
+112 FYTMTYGITVG
-123 IAFASNLMT
+123 IAFAANLMT

-177 IAFILTFGEGIHFV
+177 IACILTFGDSIDFV
-191 YGGVLTGEYTAVQEQ
+191 YGGVLNGDYTVIQKQ
-206 LLRLAYVMT
+206 LLRGAYVLT
-215 AFGFGV
+215 TFGFGV
-221 KAAVFPFHLWL
+221 KAAVFPFHRWL

-267 GTDLLKGS
+267 GTELLKGTVV
-275 FAQYIVMGAAL
+275 QYIVMAAAL
-286 VTILFGSA
+286 VTILFGST

-324 TPMGMTGALTHMVV
+324 TPEGLTGALTHMVV

-348 CAGAVLYKTGLEY
+348 CAGAVLYKTGKEY

-372 PVTFSCFALASA
+372 PITFACFTLASV
-384 ALVGVPPLPGFLSK
+384 ALSGVPPLPGFLSK
-398 WNLAEAALDARN
+398 WNLAEAALHAGN
-410 PLGYAGIA
+410 PLAFMGVV

-429 YLFLVVFKACFPS
+429 YLFLVVFKTCFPS
-442 KSGIAPETKR
+442 KAGVQPETAR

-459 TVPLVLLCV
+459 TVPLILLCA

-473 GVFAQPLTEA
+473 GIFARPLTEL
-483 FARISPQVFYEI
+483 FAEI
-495 IASVTE
+495 AK
-501 GGSVL
+501 GGIVL